1 MKPATSGT
9 QDNKNSFK
17 KILQKKYKESAS
29 N

>member
-1 MKPATSGT
+1 MKPATSAT

-17 KILQKKYKESAS
+17 EILQKNEKESAS

>member
-17 KILQKKYKESAS
+17 KILQKNEKESAS